1 MLDKNRWNNLLERLT
16 GIRPHDGVFNRI
28 AAAYCEPHR
37 HYHDNTHIEH
47 CLTEFDVVKGLCESP
62 DEFEFAIWLH
72 DSVYD
77 PHAADNEERSEKLAM
92 EILSELGYPEI
103 KSNKVRDL
111 ILITRHDKDPVTP
124 DEQLIVDIDLS
135 ILGQPPDIY
144 DIYENSIRAEYSWV
158 PKAAYIEGRSNIL
171 RSFLNRPS
179 IYYTEIFERLYGN
192 QARVNMAEAVIAL
205 AHSAWQCGG

>member
-37 HYHDNTHIEH
+37 HYHDYTHIEH
-47 CLTEFDVVKGLCESP
+47 CLSEFDEVKDLCGSP
-62 DEFEFAIWLH
+62 DEVEFAIWLH
-72 DSVYD
+72 DAVYD
-77 PHAADNEERSEKLAM
+77 PHEADNEERSEKLAM
-92 EILSELGYPEI
+92 EILSKLGYPEI
-103 KSNKVRDL
+103 KSNNVRDL
-111 ILITRHDKDPVTP
+111 ILITRHDKDPATP

-144 DIYENSIRAEYSWV
+144 SIYENNIRAEYSWV
-158 PKAAYIEGRSNIL
+158 SKAAYIEGRSNIL

-179 IYYTEIFERLYGN
+179 IYYTERFESLYGN
-192 QARVNMAEAVIAL
+192 QARVNMAQAVIAL

>member
-1 MLDKNRWNNLLERLT
+1 MLDKNRWNTLLERLT
-16 GIRPHDGVFNRI
+16 GNRPQDAAFNRI

-37 HYHDNTHIEH
+37 HYHDYSHIEH
-47 CLTEFDVVKGLCESP
+47 CLTEFDEVKGLCGSP
-62 DEFEFAIWLH
+62 VDVEFAIWLH
-72 DSVYD
+72 DAVYD

-103 KSNKVRDL
+103 KSNNIRDL
-111 ILITRHDKDPVTP
+111 ILITRHDKAPATP

-144 DIYENSIRAEYSWV
+144 AIYENNILAEYSWV

-179 IYYTEIFERLYGN
+179 IYYTERFETLYGN
-192 QARVNMAEAVIAL
+192 QARANMAEALIAL